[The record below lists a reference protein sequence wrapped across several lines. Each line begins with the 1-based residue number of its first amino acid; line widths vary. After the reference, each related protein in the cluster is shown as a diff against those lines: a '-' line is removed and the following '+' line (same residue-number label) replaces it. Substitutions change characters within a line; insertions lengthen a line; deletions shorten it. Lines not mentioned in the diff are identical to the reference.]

1 MKRVKNSIKK
11 IGKNIFTMY
20 AVLIL
25 IIIGLIIYIFVDNN
39 GNSKTTTFSQIKV
52 NNDLG
57 DATACKSNSIRDE
70 TNNIVI
76 KFCGTG
82 EVIILDSSNT
92 STTTTESD
100 TATES
105 DTTATESETTDT
117 STCSGS
123 VVTDE
128 EVLNIDD
135 VVNFYSSYNY
145 IEDSY
150 VYYVLTDDG
159 KVYTTTE
166 ENIINKNYEVAAIDD
181 LDDIVNIDEYITYE
195 NDTNIY
201 TSDLYAIDKTG
212 ELYFLRNIY

>member
-25 IIIGLIIYIFVDNN
+25 IIIGLIVYIFVDNN

-57 DATACKSNSIRDE
+57 DATACKSTSIRNE

-100 TATES
+100 TTV
-105 DTTATESETTDT
+105 TESETSDA

-123 VVTDE
+123 VATDE
-128 EVLNIDD
+128 EILNIDD

-159 KVYTTTE
+159 KVYTTNE
-166 ENIINKNYEVAAIDD
+166 ANIINKNYEVTAVED
-181 LDDIVNIDEYITYE
+181 LENIVNIDEYITYE

-212 ELYFLRNIY
+212 ELHFLRNIY